1 MTVTVTF
8 NVTMNPSIATES
20 EAPRPAT
27 QACFMGYVSEG
38 KILSGNAEPT
48 TENPLVTNDEIVF
61 KDSDALNDYLAEIG
75 PDPLNDGYTI
85 SNYVVS

>member
-8 NVTMNPSIATES
+8 NVTMNPSIATEP
-20 EAPRPAT
+20 EASRPAT
-27 QACFMGYVSEG
+27 QSCFMGYVAEG
-38 KILSGNAEPT
+38 KIVSGNSVETSDAF
-48 TENPLVTNDEIVF
+48 VTSDTIVF
-61 KDSDALNDYLAEIG
+61 KDSDSLTNYIAEIG